1 MKKIGLVLLAVLLLL
16 GLTTAI
22 VLPKL
27 GLSATDLKA
36 NLQVATGMGAKLG
49 CSARYVSG
57 MTPHMIASDLA
68 SYSAATDL
76 LSVDFDDASSK
87 VEVSLVGL
95 APAMARYRQGLGCTL
110 EIGDTSPLD
119 QLIIPEVLT
128 NSGWLSQDN
137 SITLQAP
144 VQSLLQ
150 DMLRMDNGAGLQTR
164 ALLVLHKGQLA
175 GEAYAPDF
183 DADSMLLGW
192 SMGKSL
198 TAMMLGHLEMLG
210 EVSIQERRLFS
221 EWLEDDRAE
230 ISLENM
236 LHMTSGLDF
245 SEVYA
250 PGSDAT
256 AMLFTTHSA
265 SDVAM
270 ASGLSHDPGQHFYY
284 SSGTTNLLAR
294 LINDRLGGTQAAVN
308 YLADS
313 FLRPLGLRR
322 MLLEVDPSGIFVSSS
337 YVYASARD
345 WASLGQLM
353 LNEGTWG
360 AQRLLT
366 EDWVSRAQTPN
377 NSTNDPAYGYQ
388 FWLNRGGPQL
398 RWPALPVDAY
408 AMRGNR
414 EQTVM
419 IVPSANVVIVR
430 LGWTAGTYPM
440 AQRFAAILGAL
451 NHG

>member
-1 MKKIGLVLLAVLLLL
+1 
-16 GLTTAI
+16 
-22 VLPKL
+22 
-27 GLSATDLKA
+27 
-36 NLQVATGMGAKLG
+36 
-49 CSARYVSG
+49 
-57 MTPHMIASDLA
+57 
-68 SYSAATDL
+68 
-76 LSVDFDDASSK
+76 
-87 VEVSLVGL
+87 
-95 APAMARYRQGLGCTL
+95 
-110 EIGDTSPLD
+110 
-119 QLIIPEVLT
+119 
-128 NSGWLSQDN
+128 
-137 SITLQAP
+137 
-144 VQSLLQ
+144 
-150 DMLRMDNGAGLQTR
+150 
-164 ALLVLHKGQLA
+164 
-175 GEAYAPDF
+175 
-183 DADSMLLGW
+183 
-192 SMGKSL
+192 
-198 TAMMLGHLEMLG
+198 LGHLEMLG

-430 LGWTAGTYPM
+430 LGWTAGAYPT